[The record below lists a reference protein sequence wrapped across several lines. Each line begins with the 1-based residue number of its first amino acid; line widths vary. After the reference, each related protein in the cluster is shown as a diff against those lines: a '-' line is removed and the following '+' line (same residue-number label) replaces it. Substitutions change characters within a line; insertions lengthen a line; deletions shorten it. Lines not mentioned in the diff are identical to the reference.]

1 MDFSYKDFNKHS
13 FYRPDSFGALGAV
26 APEEMSKLQNR
37 YDEDG
42 GGVIRALWSLHR
54 RVTPDYFRMVYRAQ
68 TGALG
73 YSKKVFPTYKYIM
86 PDALADD
93 WLSTVDWPKRYPTR
107 DHSLHQTLTAYI
119 VAKLLGNGEEAQSF
133 KLPDNRNMLGYC
145 CDRILNSPKMTY
157 FWNYAKSVGVDCDMM
172 SPELKKWWV
181 KDVFYEA
188 SVISALFHDMGY
200 PWQFVNRLSHHIEVA
215 EYGETMKT
223 VCSAALTKDAI
234 KNRLLIFPFYGYSET
249 NLRHAPAQ
257 LEKKVTELIEKGLRD
272 SHGLP
277 GALGFMCL
285 NDKIRKYSQIP
296 SLKEASYRLVLD
308 WAAVGI
314 MMHDMEGLY
323 WDDKKK
329 SNPKNPILR
338 LSFDL
343 DPLSSLISMADIL
356 EEFYRPAA
364 QFKLNV
370 TKTAQS
376 VQLNY
381 GFPCDKTEVYVKGK
395 TLYIRYKYKES
406 KDAALNRDRRI
417 DEVNEYFN
425 PSNGYVDLSSLGITG
440 VDCDTEKG

>member
-1 MDFSYKDFNKHS
+1 M
-13 FYRPDSFGALGAV
+13 
-26 APEEMSKLQNR
+26 
-37 YDEDG
+37 
-42 GGVIRALWSLHR
+42 
-54 RVTPDYFRMVYRAQ
+54 
-68 TGALG
+68 
-73 YSKKVFPTYKYIM
+73 
-86 PDALADD
+86 
-93 WLSTVDWPKRYPTR
+93 
-107 DHSLHQTLTAYI
+107 
-119 VAKLLGNGEEAQSF
+119 
-133 KLPDNRNMLGYC
+133 
-145 CDRILNSPKMTY
+145 
-157 FWNYAKSVGVDCDMM
+157 
-172 SPELKKWWV
+172 
-181 KDVFYEA
+181 
-188 SVISALFHDMGY
+188 
-200 PWQFVNRLSHHIEVA
+200 
-215 EYGETMKT
+215 
-223 VCSAALTKDAI
+223 
-234 KNRLLIFPFYGYSET
+234 
-249 NLRHAPAQ
+249 
-257 LEKKVTELIEKGLRD
+257 
-272 SHGLP
+272 
-277 GALGFMCL
+277 
-285 NDKIRKYSQIP
+285 NDKIRKFSQIP

-329 SNPKNPILR
+329 NNPKNPILR

-406 KDAALNRDRRI
+406 KDAALNRNRRI